1 MEPLAVGGP
10 GLAKLTKDAR
20 ACGTEDQSGKI
31 DSSELCSISERLVRR
46 LPSFAKCVSSKTLDA
61 DAPNPGA
68 NLHAHSWY
76 VEPASPFSSNSLAA
90 VRVLTRV
97 SSAGQEN
104 DRGGIQPDPGGG
116 GR

>member
-1 MEPLAVGGP
+1 M
-10 GLAKLTKDAR
+10 
-20 ACGTEDQSGKI
+20 
-31 DSSELCSISERLVRR
+31 
-46 LPSFAKCVSSKTLDA
+46 SSKTLDA

-97 SSAGQEN
+97 SSAEDTHFLHHEQTEV
-104 DRGGIQPDPGGG
+104 
-116 GR
+116 GRDAGRLVVALRLLSCSKDFASTHV